1 MVASSQPLAN
11 AAGVHV
17 LERGGTA
24 ADAAVAVAAA
34 LQVTQ
39 PCSTGL
45 GGDAFWLYHSAD
57 DGTLHAANGSGRSPA
72 ALTRETAYDAAI
84 AETGGGE
91 KPRRLPAFHAHTV
104 TVPGAAA
111 AWHTLLERFGSRPRE
126 EVLAPA
132 IALARDGFAVAPLTA
147 GWWAAGA
154 RRQLAGRKHGDELIP
169 AAVRG
174 ARPDAPHG
182 SSAAVAGDPGL
193 RPGERIHLPSLAR
206 SLSQFATH
214 GAEPFYRGEIAERIV
229 EAVQA
234 EGGVLSMSDL
244 ASHETEMVEPI
255 GLAYHDATVWECPP
269 NGQGLAAL
277 VALGVLREF
286 ESAGAHAAATEAS
299 NSSADEYHAMIEAM
313 RIGFTAAE
321 AYVADPARAQ
331 TPVSELLSHSELAAR
346 ARLIER
352 EQRLAD
358 LPSPAPGAPGAL
370 GTLGRDTVYFCCA
383 DRFGNVC
390 SFINSN
396 FMGFG
401 TGIVPRG
408 CGFSLQNRGH
418 GFVLE
423 HGHPN
428 ALAPGKRPYH
438 TIIPGM
444 ITHSSG
450 AVTAFGVMG
459 GMMQPQ
465 GHLQTAVALLRD
477 RSDPQ
482 AALDR
487 TRFQLN
493 EGEPN
498 GEVLLEDAVA
508 PEVVRG
514 LTEKGHRVR
523 TIGAGERPVFG
534 LGAIVH
540 REPDGTL
547 WGASDP
553 RGDGGAAPAL

>member
-1 MVASSQPLAN
+1 MASSQPLAN
-11 AAGVHV
+11 AAGVQV

-24 ADAAVAVAAA
+24 ADAAVATAAA

-45 GGDAFWLYHSAD
+45 GGDAFWLYHCAD
-57 DGTLHAANGSGRSPA
+57 DGKLYAANGSGRSPA
-72 ALTRETAYDAAI
+72 ALTLETAQGVAAAEAGAGADADA
-84 AETGGGE
+84 GE
-91 KPRRLPAFHAHTV
+91 EPRRLPPFHAHTV
-104 TVPGAAA
+104 TVPGAPA
-111 AWHTLLERFGSRPRE
+111 AWQTLLERFGSLARA
-126 EVLAPA
+126 EVLSPA
-132 IALARDGFAVAPLTA
+132 VALARDGFPVAPLTA
-147 GWWAAGA
+147 GWWTEGA
-154 RRQLAGRKHGDELIP
+154 RRQLAGRRHGHELIP
-169 AAVRG
+169 AG
-174 ARPDAPHG
+174 AAADSPAAAG
-182 SSAAVAGDPGL
+182 SVET
-193 RPGERIHLPSLAR
+193 GERIRIPTLAW
-206 SLSQFATH
+206 SLSQFAAH

-229 EAVQA
+229 AAVRD

-244 ASHETEMVEPI
+244 ASHQTEMVEAI
-255 GLAYHDATVWECPP
+255 GLSYHGATVWECPP

-286 ESAGAHAAATEAS
+286 EAASAHPAGLGAPSPH
-299 NSSADEYHAMIEAM
+299 ADEYHAMIEAM

-321 AYVADPARAQ
+321 AYIADPAAAEI
-331 TPVSELLSHSELAAR
+331 PVPELLSPSELAGR
-346 ARLIER
+346 ARLIEPKH
-352 EQRLAD
+352 RLST
-358 LPSPAPGAPGAL
+358 LPSPAPGALGTPGA
-370 GTLGRDTVYFCCA
+370 DTVYFCCA

-418 GFVLE
+418 GFVLDE
-423 HGHPN
+423 QHPN
-428 ALAPGKRPYH
+428 ALEPGKRPYH

-444 ITHSSG
+444 ITHDSG

-465 GHLQTAVALLRD
+465 GHLQTVVALLRD
-477 RSDPQ
+477 RFDPQ
-482 AALDR
+482 TALDR
-487 TRFQLN
+487 ARFQLADGRP
-493 EGEPN
+493 EGEL
-498 GEVLLEDAVA
+498 LLEDAA
-508 PEVVRG
+508 GHDVVRD

-523 TIGAGERPVFG
+523 TVGGSARSVFG

-540 REPDGTL
+540 REPNGTL

-553 RGDGGAAPAL
+553 RGDGAAAAAL